1 MDPRNELF
9 IERMGQ
15 FCQNDAMP
23 RIAGRMFG
31 LLLLSPVPRSMD
43 EIAEMLQVSKAS
55 VSANARLLETLH
67 MIGRVTK
74 PGDRR
79 DYYEVT
85 KDTYERM
92 IELRMERVAKMKELL
107 EDGLATDAAGE
118 EPVRGRLVSFCKSF
132 DTMLE
137 TMKDVCETF
146 AAARASSAEPAR
158 PREEI

>member
-1 MDPRNELF
+1 MDPRNEQF

-31 LLLLSPVPRSMD
+31 LLLLSPGPRSMD
-43 EIAEMLQVSKAS
+43 EIAELLQVSKAS
-55 VSANARLLETLH
+55 VSANARLLETIH

-107 EDGLATDAAGE
+107 EDGLATDAAE
-118 EPVRGRLVSFCKSF
+118 TEPVRGRLVSFCRSF

-137 TMKDVCETF
+137 TM
-146 AAARASSAEPAR
+146 
-158 PREEI
+158 